1 MTANPLSLAEVTDS
15 HAKGCHSYDRFL
27 RGRAHTHCRGGH
39 RCYCTESEHLVVR
52 RSLVASSCHHLRR
65 GCCLHAYLRGCRWVL
80 LAARKKV
87 QVALHAR
94 KPQVYAPAAFAN
106 CNSAMLS
113 RRQLRCQLPR
123 MKLYEPP
130 VATLLSNYTARVVAR
145 SYPSAVRT
153 SLVRIS
159 YTAVLVEARIGAPAA
174 AAAAA
179 AVVVGAAHI
188 PAAAARSL
196 VADIGIR
203 H

>member
-1 MTANPLSLAEVTDS
+1 
-15 HAKGCHSYDRFL
+15 
-27 RGRAHTHCRGGH
+27 
-39 RCYCTESEHLVVR
+39 
-52 RSLVASSCHHLRR
+52 
-65 GCCLHAYLRGCRWVL
+65 
-80 LAARKKV
+80 
-87 QVALHAR
+87 
-94 KPQVYAPAAFAN
+94 
-106 CNSAMLS
+106 
-113 RRQLRCQLPR
+113 

-179 AVVVGAAHI
+179 AAVVVGAAHI

>member
-1 MTANPLSLAEVTDS
+1 
-15 HAKGCHSYDRFL
+15 
-27 RGRAHTHCRGGH
+27 
-39 RCYCTESEHLVVR
+39 
-52 RSLVASSCHHLRR
+52 
-65 GCCLHAYLRGCRWVL
+65 
-80 LAARKKV
+80 
-87 QVALHAR
+87 
-94 KPQVYAPAAFAN
+94 
-106 CNSAMLS
+106 
-113 RRQLRCQLPR
+113 

-179 AVVVGAAHI
+179 VVVGAAHI